1 MTPHVMK
8 RDGCKVPFK
17 SERIKEAILR
27 AAKAAEVDDADY
39 CATVAAVV
47 SEQMQG
53 RNQVDINEIQTAV
66 ENQLMSGPY
75 KQLARAYIEYRHDR
89 DIEREKRGRLNQEI
103 RGLVEQTNASL
114 LNENANKDSKV
125 IQPSATCWPGSWLNT
140 MHASTCCRVT
150 WCRHMS
156 VAIFTITIS
165 ITRRSSRCST
175 AC

>member
-103 RGLVEQTNASL
+103 RGLVQQTNASL
-114 LNENANKDSKV
+114 LNENA
-125 IQPSATCWPGSWLNT
+125 ATCWPGSWLNT
-140 MHASTCCRVT
+140 MHVSTCCRVT

-165 ITRRSSRCST
+165 ITHRSSRCST